1 MWCMAAPPISKLKED
16 IGIQRDQ
23 RKAFLPLTS
32 ELLKRKHW
40 PGRDR
45 PGSPG
50 SLFRKPDSQSLSPIK
65 LLIEEE
71 RRFSFLGLF
80 SGFSPAFLILFLY
93 FSYTFPILFLYFSY
107 NFLLL

>member
-1 MWCMAAPPISKLKED
+1 MAAPPISKLKED

-50 SLFRKPDSQSLSPIK
+50 SLFRKPDSQNLSPIK
-65 LLIEEE
+65 LLIE
-71 RRFSFLGLF
+71 RYWAHPGRVNPHSKMKMLNLGRGGVPLA
-80 SGFSPAFLILFLY
+80 SR
-93 FSYTFPILFLYFSY
+93 
-107 NFLLL
+107 